1 LLYAVISFLSA
12 AAKDKFGNEG
22 LYVVSILS
30 GLTDMDAI
38 TLSTAKMAEQKS
50 IDASLGWRLI
60 LIAFL
65 ANLVFKA
72 GIAMVIAGKD
82 FAKTIALLF
91 GFAILTGLTILF
103 IWPS

>member
-1 LLYAVISFLSA
+1 
-12 AAKDKFGNEG
+12 
-22 LYVVSILS
+22 
-30 GLTDMDAI
+30 MDAI
-38 TLSTAKMAEQKS
+38 TLSTAKMAEQKT

-65 ANLVFKA
+65 ANLVFKG

-82 FAKTIALLF
+82 FAKTITLLF
-91 GFAILTGLTILF
+91 GIAILTGLAILF